1 MLAMTKDEPMQD
13 VWAMA
18 DTPEAS
24 PEQLF
29 PWWNVLRVEANRERK
44 AADWLLDQVSIGAYW
59 PNFPK
64 QVRGRGKIT
73 LHRACAVMPGLL
85 FVPMEFLAKPRRD
98 EIFEYIHAYGFM
110 LSCDRQ
116 ALFSKSQIEIIRE
129 IEAKLNLPDHAV
141 GDAVGARLEVGV
153 RVRFLNQVYAAFIG
167 DGVIVEVAS
176 RTRIG
181 VEVAQ
186 LIGGRQKVYIPAS
199 EIEVL

>member
-18 DTPEAS
+18 NAPEPS

-44 AADWLLDQVSIGAYW
+44 AADWLLDQVAIHAYW

-64 QVRGRGKIT
+64 QMRGRGKIT
-73 LHRACAVMPGLL
+73 LHRACSVMPGLL
-85 FVPMEFLAKPRRD
+85 FVPTEFLIKPRRK
-98 EIFEYIHAYGFM
+98 EIFDYIHAYGFM
-110 LSCDRQ
+110 MSCDRQ
-116 ALFSKSQIEIIRE
+116 ALFSKAHIEIIRE
-129 IEAKLNLPDHAV
+129 IEAKLNLPDNAV

-153 RVRFLNQVYAAFIG
+153 KVRFLNDVYAAFIG

-176 RTRIG
+176 PTRIG
-181 VEVAQ
+181 VEVSQ
-186 LIGGRQKVYIPAS
+186 LFGCRQTVYTLAS
-199 EIEVL
+199 EIEVM